1 MMKINIKDLKD
12 LMSRVNL
19 AIEKSKINPKAG
31 WIEIEAIT
39 NSKLLF
45 KVSNFDYYLESVV
58 DFESSEEVKFHAT
71 VLADTFIPLVSK
83 LDDDYVEIEEKF
95 NCILFKTDTS
105 EYTFPVIKEMGK
117 VKAVDSIKFNR
128 SGCHRVTISS
138 EDIVSIA
145 EVNVKGLVDFIY
157 SNDIQQYIYV
167 DEIGAITF
175 TEHIYINSFN
185 DISAEEP
192 FKILLNSTQAKLLKV
207 FKGCEEVSIMFE
219 KASNYESSK
228 KVQLVD
234 NENKITLTMIVQSDK
249 VTDKFPSLRLR
260 KLATNANEAKITVDK
275 KTIEKALN
283 RLMVFDKKFDV
294 TVLNYSKIS
303 FEGTQMKLVSV
314 LNKNYETVQYISSE
328 NAFNR
333 DFVIRFA
340 DFVKQIKT
348 ITSKEITIGY
358 GNSPVIKIDSNVQ
371 MLIPEIV
378 EMQKV

>member
-1 MMKINIKDLKD
+1 MKINIKDLKD

-31 WIEIEAIT
+31 WIEIEALT

-45 KVSNFDYYLESVV
+45 KVSNFDYYLEALI
-58 DFESSEEVKFHAT
+58 DFSSETEESFHAT
-71 VLADTFIPLVSK
+71 VSADTFVPLVSK
-83 LDDDYVEIEEKF
+83 LDEDFVEIEEKF
-95 NCILFKTDTS
+95 NCIVFKTSTS

-175 TEHIYINSFN
+175 TEHIYLNSFK
-185 DISAEEP
+185 DVSAEEP

-207 FKGCEEVSIMFE
+207 FKSCEEVSILFE
-219 KASNYESSK
+219 KSSSYESSK
-228 KVQLVD
+228 KVQFVD
-234 NENKITLTMIVQSDK
+234 DTNSLTLTMIIQSDK
-249 VTDKFPSLRLR
+249 LTEKFPSLKLR
-260 KLATNANEAKITVDK
+260 SLATNASETKVTVDK
-275 KTIEKALN
+275 KTLEKALN

-294 TVLNYSKIS
+294 TVLNYSKIE
-303 FEGTQMKLVSV
+303 FKDNQMQLTSV
-314 LNKNYETVQYISSE
+314 INKNYEIVPYISSE
-328 NAFNR
+328 NTFERN
-333 DFVIRFA
+333 FVIRFA
-340 DFVKQIKT
+340 DLVKQVKAINSRT
-348 ITSKEITIGY
+348 IDISY
-358 GNSPVIKIDSNVQ
+358 GKSPVISIDCNIK

-378 EMQKV
+378 EMNKV